1 MNELGYAV
9 GQAALDRLSEVEDS
23 TFSVL
28 DLEWDQL
35 AGVFG
40 GDDDSHGAT
49 AFFTPALPLENIGSF
64 LEMGCGSGVTAV
76 VAALR
81 GCPAVTALDIN
92 PAAAENT
99 RLNAKRHGVEDRVR
113 ALTSDLF
120 SALDEDEKFDVIY
133 WCSNFIEAPA
143 GRANES
149 LFEASIF
156 DPGYA
161 AHREFLRTAP
171 AHLNENG
178 VVFLGFSNSV
188 GNAELLNEFARESG
202 LEGRVHQQLA
212 YSFPAS
218 ALGTN
223 PVFAEYADDEGM
235 LPGDFTLLEFRRT
248 AA

>member
-9 GQAALDRLSEVEDS
+9 GRAALQRLSEVQDS

-40 GDDDSHGAT
+40 GDDDSHQAT
-49 AFFTPALPLENIGSF
+49 AYFTALLPFEEADSF

-76 VAALR
+76 VAALK

-120 SALDEDEKFDVIY
+120 AALDEDETFDLIY
-133 WCSNFIEAPA
+133 WCSSFIEAPA
-143 GRANES
+143 DRPAES
-149 LFEASIF
+149 FFELSIF
-156 DPGYA
+156 DPGYS

-171 AHLNENG
+171 THLTENG
-178 VVFLGFSNSV
+178 MILLGFSNFA
-188 GNAELLNEFARESG
+188 GNAELVEKFARDAG
-202 LEGRVHQQLA
+202 LRARVRSQQT

-218 ALGTN
+218 VLGTD
-223 PVFAEYADDEGM
+223 PVFAAHADADGM
-235 LPGDFTLLEFRRT
+235 LHSDFTLLEFRRKN
-248 AA
+248 